1 MVQRQVWR
9 HHCLISEP
17 ECLTH
22 SRHQDSTHTRTSTIK
37 TSRPEWE
44 VIKAWWDSGWH
55 LPETGLWN
63 GRLTSSDFPAVL
75 GGPINYR
82 ETKVNFHDVCLVNDP
97 PVLFLVHC
105 HIFILKSSYLLLVNI
120 HLWLVERVSSSS
132 CTLSTQR
139 RSKAYHHHLNKV
151 TRLALRAFYWLI
163 TRDKN
168 ILLQVNFYIWHQEYL
183 NLNLQ

>member
-44 VIKAWWDSGWH
+44 VIKAWWDKMTFNRDRVMKWKADFFRFPRSSGRPNKLQRDKSELLRCLFGKWPPCTFPRSLSH
-55 LPETGLWN
+55 LY
-63 GRLTSSDFPAVL
+63 F
-75 GGPINYR
+75 
-82 ETKVNFHDVCLVNDP
+82 KVF
-97 PVLFLVHC
+97 
-105 HIFILKSSYLLLVNI
+105 LLVNI
-120 HLWLVERVSSSS
+120 YFWLVERVSSSS

-139 RSKAYHHHLNKV
+139 SSKAHHHLNKV
-151 TRLALRAFYWLI
+151 TRLALRAFYCSSRETKI
-163 TRDKN
+163 
-168 ILLQVNFYIWHQEYL
+168 FYCK
-183 NLNLQ
+183 